1 MSQRLTRKEMKR
13 DEFASVVGRSVEY
26 AESHTRGILAVVGAA
41 VVAVALGVAIYA
53 YLGHR
58 GARAEEALSYAM
70 KVYAAP
76 IEAPG
81 SATPAK
87 PLDPSQ
93 PSFSSEAARQA
104 RAKEL
109 FTAVRQDFGFSDA
122 AAVAGIYLA
131 EIEARQ
137 GRLDAARQL
146 WGDFVKHHGKHM
158 LAAEARLDL
167 IDLDRQQGKAQQ
179 VAQELRAM
187 LEQSEPP
194 LPQDVALFELG
205 KTLESLNKGPEAIQ
219 TYQRILDEFPQSS
232 YRQDAQQ
239 RVSALDPTRAGLA
252 GGGFPGGGFPGAGM
266 PGGGFPGGGMP
277 GGGFPGS

>member
-13 DEFASVVGRSVEY
+13 DEFANVVGRSVEY
-26 AESHTRGILAVVGAA
+26 AESHTRGILLTVG
-41 VVAVALGVAIYA
+41 AVALAVAIGFAVYG

-58 GARAEEALSYAM
+58 AGRAQEALSYAM

-76 IEAPG
+76 IEPPG
-81 SATPAK
+81 GANPAK
-87 PLDPSQ
+87 PQDPKE
-93 PSFSSEAARQA
+93 PSFPSESARQA

-109 FTAVRQDFGFSDA
+109 FTAVRRDYGFSDA

-137 GRLDAARQL
+137 GHLDAARQL
-146 WGDFVKHHGKHM
+146 WSDFVKHHGKHM

-167 IDLDRQQGKAQQ
+167 IALDRQQGKGQQ

-187 LEQSEPP
+187 LDQPESP
-194 LPQDVALFELG
+194 LPQDVALFELA
-205 KTLESLNKGPEAIQ
+205 KTLEALDKGPEAIQ
-219 TYQRILDEFPQSS
+219 TYQRILDEFPQSA

-239 RVSALDPTRAGLA
+239 RMSALDPSRAGLA
-252 GGGFPGGGFPGAGM
+252 GGLGGLGGAGGFPGAM
-266 PGGGFPGGGMP
+266 PGGA
-277 GGGFPGS
+277 FPGS